1 MSNNNG
7 TITPSLV
14 AQQALPI
21 LTANFPFLKAFVS
34 DFSDEVVSPLYSEV
48 INTRIPSLQAVSSY
62 SPTLG
67 YVAAT
72 GNMTNVAVTINQH
85 RNASIKFTDQEMSST
100 DLNLID
106 QYAESLAYGLG
117 NDIMSAVASLW
128 TTGNYSTVVS
138 SAGAPLGRVSGVAT
152 ARKAL
157 ETNLVPQND
166 RYWISGPQAEFE
178 LFSDPSLVK
187 LTYGAQG
194 INENGIPDAMGFKFG
209 TYQSMPTTAGLL
221 AVAFQKS
228 AIVIAARAPAIASNA
243 SQVAFVENIIDPR
256 SGLTIQVRQ
265 YYLPQLGLTQVDYV
279 VMYGVAVGNPQ
290 CLAIVTH

>member
-1 MSNNNG
+1 
-7 TITPSLV
+7 
-14 AQQALPI
+14 
-21 LTANFPFLKAFVS
+21 
-34 DFSDEVVSPLYSEV
+34 
-48 INTRIPSLQAVSSY
+48 
-62 SPTLG
+62 
-67 YVAAT
+67 
-72 GNMTNVAVTINQH
+72 
-85 RNASIKFTDQEMSST
+85 MSST

-106 QYAESLAYGLG
+106 QYAESLAFGLG
-117 NDIMSAVASLW
+117 NDIMSAVAALW

-138 SAGAPLGRVSGVAT
+138 SAGAPLSRVSGIAT

-157 ETNLVPQND
+157 ETNLVPKND
-166 RYWISGPQAEFE
+166 RYWISSPEAEFE

-187 LTYGAQG
+187 LTWGAPG
-194 INENGIPDAMGFKFG
+194 VDSTELPDALGFKFG
-209 TYQSMPTTAGLL
+209 TYQSMPNTGGLL

-228 AIVIAARAPAIASNA
+228 AVVIAARAPAIASNA